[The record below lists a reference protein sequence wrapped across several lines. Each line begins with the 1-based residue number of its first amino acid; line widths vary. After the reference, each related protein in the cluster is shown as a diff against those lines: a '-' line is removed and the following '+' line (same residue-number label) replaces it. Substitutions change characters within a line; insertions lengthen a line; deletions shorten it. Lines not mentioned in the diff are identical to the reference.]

1 MSIRTFIID
10 DEPLARRSVRRFL
23 RNDPAA
29 EVIGEC
35 GDGQSAIDAIRSL
48 RPDLIFLDVQMPE
61 VDGFEVLRRFGSN
74 RMPAVIFVT
83 AYDRYALQAFDSN
96 AIDYLLKPFSQERFQ
111 RALSRAK
118 ERIVG
123 KLNPDETRRILT
135 VLEQVHT
142 QNPYVERLPVAENG
156 RIMFLNTQEIDW
168 VEAEGNYARV
178 HTRSRE
184 HSIRETLASLQCKL
198 NPRDFVRIHRSAI
211 VNVHRIREI
220 QPWFHG
226 YHVVVLENGKELR
239 LSRYQREV
247 ADRLGLRSATR
258 LG

>member
-1 MSIRTFIID
+1 MSIRTFLID

-23 RNDPAA
+23 RNDPAI

-48 RPDLIFLDVQMPE
+48 SPDLIFLDVQMPE
-61 VDGFEVLRRFGSN
+61 VDGFEVLRRLGSG

-96 AIDYLLKPFSQERFQ
+96 AIDYLLKPFSQERFR

-123 KLNPDETRRILT
+123 KLNPEETRRILT

-142 QNPYVERLPVAENG
+142 PNPYVERLPVAENG
-156 RIMFLNTQEIDW
+156 RITFLKTQEIDW
-168 VEAEGNYARV
+168 IEAEGNYARV
-178 HTRSRE
+178 HARSRE
-184 HSIRETLASLQCKL
+184 HSIRETLASLQSKL

-239 LSRYQREV
+239 LSRYQHEV
-247 ADRLGLRSATR
+247 ADRLGLRPSIR
-258 LG
+258 PS